1 MRARTGRLLMPS
13 IKSRRRSSGG
23 DGRHFQPRSDQLA
36 DTDTGSQPAA
46 GPRTNPTGRTS
57 PPGVLTMTVSGHGYC
72 SKPTALRASAGS
84 AYISIRTSFP
94 SRSV

>member
-23 DGRHFQPRSDQLA
+23 DGRHFEPRSDQLA
-36 DTDTGSQPAA
+36 DTDTGSQPVA

-57 PPGVLTMTVSGHGYC
+57 TPGGLTMTVSGHGY
-72 SKPTALRASAGS
+72 SDSPRALRASAFV
-84 AYISIRTSFP
+84 A
-94 SRSV
+94 